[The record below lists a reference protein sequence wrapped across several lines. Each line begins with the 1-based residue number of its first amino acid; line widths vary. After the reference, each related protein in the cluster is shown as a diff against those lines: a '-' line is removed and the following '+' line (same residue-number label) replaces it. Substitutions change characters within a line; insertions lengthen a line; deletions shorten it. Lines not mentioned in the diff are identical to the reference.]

1 MAMERIPFDSKELE
15 VTGTYPQWANPMN
28 PTGAADGKRNLPVTP
43 KENFRLALTGHTPWW
58 MPYPGWSNCDVLVFR
73 PRMHPDNV
81 VTHLVFDGEPPYP
94 YKTNSMR
101 SSWYDLV
108 WDYVPAAGGATVHPG
123 NPKVT
128 DISQWEKAVALPE
141 LDDLDWEGCAKA
153 NRAFCD
159 SDKMVQLGI
168 LSGFWERLMSLMD
181 VENAAIALIDEE
193 QQPGVH
199 RFLDRHTD
207 LLIRYV
213 ERMTQI
219 LPIDNVLVHDDWG
232 HQNGPFFSRD
242 VCREMI
248 VPYLK
253 RLVEFC
259 HSKGLT
265 FELHSCGKTE
275 SLVPCMIE
283 AGVDL
288 WAGQTAINDME
299 GLAEQ
304 YKDQPILFELAA
316 PAVPEGAGERE
327 IREIAR
333 DFVLRHRDHRVG
345 VLKRGASQACLD
357 AIYEYSRRLYSGETL

>member
-1 MAMERIPFDSKELE
+1 MLRIALCDDDEKQLNQAAALLN
-15 VTGTYPQWANPMN
+15 TYLQPRPHLHGQVE
-28 PTGAADGKRNLPVTP
+28 TYRSGGALLARA
-43 KENFRLALTGHTPWW
+43 EN
-58 MPYPGWSNCDVLVFR
+58 
-73 PRMHPDNV
+73 
-81 VTHLVFDGEPPYP
+81 
-94 YKTNSMR
+94 
-101 SSWYDLV
+101 
-108 WDYVPAAGGATVHPG
+108 AGGFDLYIL
-123 NPKVT
+123 
-128 DISQWEKAVALPE
+128 DILMPE
-141 LDDLDWEGCAKA
+141 LDGINTGRRLRALGDGGEIIYLTSANDFAADSYDVQAFSYLLKPVEQGKFFQVLDQAVKKLKQRRSSAIVVTTADGP
-153 NRAFCD
+153 RR
-159 SDKMVQLGI
+159 I
-168 LSGFWERLMSLMD
+168 LLE
-181 VENAAIALIDEE
+181 
-193 QQPGVH
+193 H
-199 RFLDRHTD
+199 
-207 LLIRYV
+207 IRYV

-265 FELHSCGKTE
+265 FELHSCGRTE

>member
-1 MAMERIPFDSKELE
+1 MERKPFDKSEL
-15 VTGTYPQWANPMN
+15 TCSGIYPQWANPMN
-28 PTGAADGKRNLPVTP
+28 PQGAADPKRNLPVTP
-43 KENFRLALTGHTPWW
+43 KENFRLALTGQTPWW

-81 VTHLVFDGEPPYP
+81 VTHLVFDGESLYP
-94 YKTNSMR
+94 YQDNSMR

-108 WDYVPAAGGATVHPG
+108 WDYVPEVGGATVHPG
-123 NPKVT
+123 NPKIP
-128 DISQWEKAVALPE
+128 DISEWEKYVALPD
-141 LDDLDWEGCAKA
+141 LDDLDWEGCAAA
-153 NRAFCD
+153 NREFCD

-181 VENAAIALIDEE
+181 VENAAVALIDEE

-213 ERMTQI
+213 DRMTQI

-232 HQNGPFFSRD
+232 SQKSGLFSLE

-253 RLVEFC
+253 RLTDFC
-259 HSKGLT
+259 HGKGLT
-265 FELHSCGKTE
+265 FELHSCGKNET
-275 SLVPCMIE
+275 LVPCMIE

-299 GLAEQ
+299 RLAEQ
-304 YKDQPILFELAA
+304 YKDQPILFELSA
-316 PAVPEGAGERE
+316 PAVPEGAEEQE

-333 DFVLRHRDHRVG
+333 AFVLRHKNHRVG
-345 VLKRGASQACLD
+345 LLKRGASQAFLD
-357 AIYEYSRRLYSGETL
+357 AIYEYSRRLYSGEIL

>member
-1 MAMERIPFDSKELE
+1 MGRKPFDKQEL
-15 VTGTYPQWANPMN
+15 TAIGTYPVWYNSMLPV
-28 PTGAADGKRNLPVTP
+28 GAPEPKLNLPVSP
-43 KENFRLALTGHTPWW
+43 KENFKLALRGEKPWW
-58 MPYPGWSNCDVLVFR
+58 IPYPGWANCDVQVFR

-81 VTHLVFDGEPPYP
+81 VTHLIFDGEPSYP
-94 YKTNSMR
+94 YASNSMR

-108 WDYVPAAGGATVHPG
+108 WDYVPEVGGATVHPG
-123 NPKVT
+123 NPKVP
-128 DISQWEKAVALPE
+128 DISEWEKYVSLPD
-141 LDDLDWEGCAKA
+141 LDALDWEGCARA
-153 NRAFCD
+153 NAGYCR
-159 SDKMVQLGI
+159 SDKLVQLGI

-181 VENAAIALIDEE
+181 VENAAIALIDED
-193 QQPGVH
+193 QQEGVH

-207 LLIRYV
+207 LLIGYV
-213 ERMTQI
+213 DRMLGI
-219 LPIDNVLVHDDWG
+219 LPLDNVLVHDDWG
-232 HQNGPFFSRD
+232 HQNGPFFSQD

-253 RLVEFC
+253 RLVDFC

-299 GLAEQ
+299 RLAEQ
-304 YKDQPILFELAA
+304 YKDQPILFELSA
-316 PAVPEGAGERE
+316 PAVPEGASDGE

-333 DFVLRHRDHRVG
+333 QFVLRHRDHRIG
-345 VLKRGASQACLD
+345 LLKRGADPACL
-357 AIYEYSRRLYSGETL
+357 AYIYEFSRRLYCGEDLA